1 MGRHQAV
8 ADARLRL
15 TYAGNVYDR
24 TLALITGAVRPAGIA
39 LNYLGLSSPEVFW
52 RMLRFEDFDAS
63 ELSCANYFA
72 LRSRGDTR
80 FVAIPVF
87 PSRTFRH
94 SAVYVNTGAGIR
106 EPADLRGKRVGC
118 PEYGMTMAIWV
129 RAFLQHDCGVL
140 PSDFTWVTGGVED
153 PGRRDRIPTRAPE
166 GVRVQ
171 PAPLDRSLSQMLDT
185 GDLDAL
191 LSPSTPS
198 VFRAGSQRVARLFPD
213 FPRVEAE
220 YYRRTGIFP
229 IMHTVVL
236 RREIY
241 ERYPWAALSLY
252 NAFVQAKQLALD
264 ALHETDVLPVS
275 LAWTAAYADQEAA
288 LIGRRL
294 WEDGFEV
301 NRRVLEALKGYL
313 AEQGLL
319 QNDFAVEDVFA
330 ASTLE
335 VFRH

>member
-1 MGRHQAV
+1 V
-8 ADARLRL
+8 SDARLHL
-15 TYAGNVYDR
+15 TYAGNIYDR
-24 TLALITGAVRPAGIA
+24 TLALVSGGVRPAGIA
-39 LNYLGLSSPEVFW
+39 LNYLGMSSPEVFW

-63 ELSCANYFA
+63 ELSCANYFV

-94 SAVYVNTGAGIR
+94 SAVYVNTSAGIR

-129 RAFLQHDCGVL
+129 RAFLQHDYGVL
-140 PSDFTWVTGGVED
+140 PSDFTWLSGGVED
-153 PGRRDRIPTRAPE
+153 PGRGDRVPTRVPD
-166 GVRVQ
+166 GVRLEA
-171 PAPLDRSLSQMLDT
+171 APSDRSLSEMLES
-185 GDLDAL
+185 GDIDAL
-191 LSPSTPS
+191 FSPSTPS
-198 VFRAGSQRVARLFPD
+198 VFRAGSPRVARLFPD

-241 ERYPWAALSLY
+241 ERHPWAALSLY
-252 NAFVQAKQLALD
+252 NAFVQAKQRALA
-264 ALHETDVLPVS
+264 ALHETDVLTIS
-275 LAWTAAYADQEAA
+275 LAWMAAYAEQEAA
-288 LIGRRL
+288 LAGERL
-294 WEDGFEV
+294 WEDGFAA
-301 NRRVLEALKGYL
+301 NRPVLEALKGYL

-319 QNDFAVEDVFA
+319 QNDFAVEDAFA

-335 VFRH
+335 TFRH